1 VTYSAFAFT
10 LILAV
15 SGQSCL
21 DSFKSNP
28 ASPSVPATGT
38 AAFTGSWA
46 SVATSAIQETCTAFQ
61 WSVTSVSLTSA
72 SGNWSAKCWGNVAVN
87 GTASGTLEGTQLTWS
102 AIGIGAVPS
111 SGSCPVALSGTATLE
126 GNQIRIPYSGTT
138 CFGAVAGTEILRK
151 P

>member
-1 VTYSAFAFT
+1 MTYSAFAFT

-28 ASPSVPATGT
+28 TAPTVPAAGT
-38 AAFTGSWA
+38 AGFSGTWA
-46 SVATSAIQETCTAFQ
+46 SVAASTVQETCTNFQ

-87 GTASGTLEGTQLTWS
+87 GTASGTLDATRLTWS
-102 AIGIGAVPS
+102 AIGIGAMPN
-111 SGSCPVALSGTATLE
+111 GGTCPVSLSGTATLE
-126 GNQIRIPYSGTT
+126 GNQIRIPYTGST
-138 CFGAVAGTEILRK
+138 CYGAVAGTEILRK